1 MAKSSKKSLNSLGIN
16 LQELNNAFESF
27 EKDYAMSKA
36 DVVNLLCDAIQTVV
50 RKKHIEGLDDP
61 KVEVTMD
68 PVSGIIQIYN
78 IKDIV
83 EDVEDDELQISLE
96 DALKIDPEAKIGGE
110 IKFEVNFN
118 SLPVSEVKKIGN
130 IFMQRL
136 KEAQKNIVSE
146 MYKDKIG
153 EIINGSV
160 ESKNLNNSL
169 TVDIGKTKVTMNKHD
184 LISDEITKF
193 NVGDSIKVYLDKV
206 GSGEQ
211 GIHITRTAPGFIKR
225 LFEEEIRDVYDG
237 TVVIKDI
244 AREAGQRSKVSV
256 YSQDFNVDPVGAC
269 IGQGGTKIQRICKQI
284 NNEKIDII
292 QYHDLK
298 ELFIAES
305 LQPAKVIGVYYN
317 EQENK
322 YLAIVKNGDS
332 GIAIGSHAVNV
343 RLASKLT
350 NSKIDIKE
358 EKDCGADLDYKTVE
372 ELTKLE
378 EAMNSEKK
386 KKALLEQLKIDEER
400 RKKVLEEAETKE
412 REALDEFID
421 EEEDDTF
428 EEVNEIKDKDNV
440 QEANEV
446 TEKVKAEEVTP
457 AVEEKVEFNP
467 VIMQKVSLEELEK
480 QIEEEKKQKGN
491 QTTKSRRKQ
500 EEHEEAKPSKEEEKF
515 TPRKDIYTEEE
526 LAEMDEYEE
535 DDDDSFYDDVDYDDY
550 DQYYDDK

>member
-1 MAKSSKKSLNSLGIN
+1 
-16 LQELNNAFESF
+16 
-27 EKDYAMSKA
+27 MSKA
-36 DVVNLLCDAIQTVV
+36 DVVNLLCDAIQSVV

-78 IKDIV
+78 VKDIV

-136 KEAQKNIVSE
+136 KETQKNIVSE

-160 ESKNLNNSL
+160 ESKNLNNL

-358 EKDCGADLDYKTVE
+358 EKECGADLDYKTVE

-428 EEVNEIKDKDNV
+428 EEVNEIKAEDNV

-446 TEKVKAEEVTP
+446 TEEVKAEEVTP

-500 EEHEEAKPSKEEEKF
+500 EEHEQRWMNTKRMMTIPSTMMSTTMITISITMINNEKRSVEKVF
-515 TPRKDIYTEEE
+515 SY
-526 LAEMDEYEE
+526 
-535 DDDDSFYDDVDYDDY
+535 
-550 DQYYDDK
+550 

>member
-78 IKDIV
+78 VKDIV

-136 KEAQKNIVSE
+136 KETQKNIVSE

-160 ESKNLNNSL
+160 ESKNLNNL

-358 EKDCGADLDYKTVE
+358 EKECGADLDYKTVE

-428 EEVNEIKDKDNV
+428 EEVNEIKAEDNV

-446 TEKVKAEEVTP
+446 TEEAKAEEVTP

-491 QTTKSRRKQ
+491 QTNKSRRKQ
-500 EEHEEAKPSKEEEKF
+500 EEHEEVKPSKEEEKF

>member
-78 IKDIV
+78 VKDIV

-136 KEAQKNIVSE
+136 KETQKNIVSE

-160 ESKNLNNSL
+160 ESKNLNNL

-317 EQENK
+317 EPENK

-358 EKDCGADLDYKTVE
+358 EKECGADLDYKTVE

-428 EEVNEIKDKDNV
+428 EEVNEIKAEDNV

-446 TEKVKAEEVTP
+446 TEEVKAEEVTP

-500 EEHEEAKPSKEEEKF
+500 EEHEEVKPSKEEEKF

>member
-78 IKDIV
+78 VKDIV

-136 KEAQKNIVSE
+136 KETQKNIVSE

-160 ESKNLNNSL
+160 ESKNLNNL

-446 TEKVKAEEVTP
+446 TEEVKAEEVTP

>member
-78 IKDIV
+78 VKDIV

-136 KEAQKNIVSE
+136 KETQKNIVSE

-160 ESKNLNNSL
+160 ESKNLNNL

-317 EQENK
+317 EHENK

-358 EKDCGADLDYKTVE
+358 EKECGADLDYKTVE

-428 EEVNEIKDKDNV
+428 EEVNEIKAEDNV

-446 TEKVKAEEVTP
+446 TEEVKAEEVTP

-500 EEHEEAKPSKEEEKF
+500 EEHEEVKPSKEEEKF

>member
-1 MAKSSKKSLNSLGIN
+1 
-16 LQELNNAFESF
+16 
-27 EKDYAMSKA
+27 
-36 DVVNLLCDAIQTVV
+36 
-50 RKKHIEGLDDP
+50 
-61 KVEVTMD
+61 
-68 PVSGIIQIYN
+68 
-78 IKDIV
+78 
-83 EDVEDDELQISLE
+83 
-96 DALKIDPEAKIGGE
+96 
-110 IKFEVNFN
+110 
-118 SLPVSEVKKIGN
+118 
-130 IFMQRL
+130 MQRL

-358 EKDCGADLDYKTVE
+358 EKECGADLDYKTVE

-428 EEVNEIKDKDNV
+428 EEVNEIKAEDNV

-446 TEKVKAEEVTP
+446 TEEVKAEEVTP

-500 EEHEEAKPSKEEEKF
+500 EEHEEVKPSKEEEKF

>member
-78 IKDIV
+78 VKDIV

-136 KEAQKNIVSE
+136 KETQKNIVSE

-160 ESKNLNNSL
+160 ESKNLNNL

-317 EQENK
+317 EHENK

-358 EKDCGADLDYKTVE
+358 EKECGADLDYKTVE

-428 EEVNEIKDKDNV
+428 EEVNEIKAEDNV
-440 QEANEV
+440 QEANQV
-446 TEKVKAEEVTP
+446 TEEVKAEEVTP

-500 EEHEEAKPSKEEEKF
+500 EEHEEVKPSKEEEKF

>member
-78 IKDIV
+78 VKDIV

-136 KEAQKNIVSE
+136 KETQKNIVSE

-160 ESKNLNNSL
+160 ESKNLNNL

-305 LQPAKVIGVYYN
+305 LQPAKVVGVYYN
-317 EQENK
+317 EHENK

-358 EKDCGADLDYKTVE
+358 EKECGADLDYKTVE

-428 EEVNEIKDKDNV
+428 EEVNEIKAEDNV
-440 QEANEV
+440 KEANEV
-446 TEKVKAEEVTP
+446 TEEVKAEEVTP

-500 EEHEEAKPSKEEEKF
+500 EEHEEVKPSKEEEKF

>member
-78 IKDIV
+78 VKDIV

-136 KEAQKNIVSE
+136 KETQKNIVSE

-160 ESKNLNNSL
+160 ESKNLNNL

-358 EKDCGADLDYKTVE
+358 EKECGADLDYKTVE

-428 EEVNEIKDKDNV
+428 EEVNEIKSEDNV

-446 TEKVKAEEVTP
+446 TEEVKAEEVTP

-500 EEHEEAKPSKEEEKF
+500 EEHEEVKLSKEEEKF

>member
-78 IKDIV
+78 VKDIV

-317 EQENK
+317 EPENK

-358 EKDCGADLDYKTVE
+358 EKECGADLDYKTVE

-428 EEVNEIKDKDNV
+428 EEVNEIKAEDNV

-446 TEKVKAEEVTP
+446 TEEVKAEEVTP

-500 EEHEEAKPSKEEEKF
+500 EEHEEVKPSKEEEKF

-526 LAEMDEYEE
+526 LAEMDEYED

>member
-78 IKDIV
+78 VKDIV

-136 KEAQKNIVSE
+136 KETQKNIVSE

-160 ESKNLNNSL
+160 ESKNLNNL

-317 EQENK
+317 EHENK

-358 EKDCGADLDYKTVE
+358 EKECGADLDYKTVE

-421 EEEDDTF
+421 EEDDTF
-428 EEVNEIKDKDNV
+428 EEVNEIKAEENV

-446 TEKVKAEEVTP
+446 TEEVKAEEVTP

-500 EEHEEAKPSKEEEKF
+500 EEHEEVKPSKEEEKF

>member
-78 IKDIV
+78 VKDIV

-136 KEAQKNIVSE
+136 KETQKNIVSE

-160 ESKNLNNSL
+160 ESKNLNNL

-358 EKDCGADLDYKTVE
+358 EKECGADLDYKTVE

-428 EEVNEIKDKDNV
+428 EEVNEIKAEDNV

-446 TEKVKAEEVTP
+446 TEEVKAEEVTP

-500 EEHEEAKPSKEEEKF
+500 EEHEEVKLSKEEEKF

>member
-78 IKDIV
+78 VKDIV

-96 DALKIDPEAKIGGE
+96 DALKVDPEAKIGGK

-317 EQENK
+317 EHENK

-358 EKDCGADLDYKTVE
+358 EKECGADLDYKTVE

-428 EEVNEIKDKDNV
+428 EEVNEIKTEDNV

-446 TEKVKAEEVTP
+446 TDEVKAEEVTP

>member
-78 IKDIV
+78 VKDIV

-136 KEAQKNIVSE
+136 KETQKNIVSE

-160 ESKNLNNSL
+160 ESKNLNNL

-317 EQENK
+317 EPENK

-358 EKDCGADLDYKTVE
+358 EKECGADLDYKTVE

-421 EEEDDTF
+421 EEDDTF
-428 EEVNEIKDKDNV
+428 EEVNEIKAEDNV

-446 TEKVKAEEVTP
+446 TEEVKAEEVTP

-500 EEHEEAKPSKEEEKF
+500 EEHEEVKPSKEEEKF

>member
-83 EDVEDDELQISLE
+83 EDVEDDEIQISLE

-317 EQENK
+317 EPENK

-358 EKDCGADLDYKTVE
+358 EKECGADLDYKTVE

-428 EEVNEIKDKDNV
+428 DEVNEIKAEDNV

-446 TEKVKAEEVTP
+446 TEEVKAEEVTP

-500 EEHEEAKPSKEEEKF
+500 EEHEEVKPSKEEEKF

>member
-78 IKDIV
+78 VKDIV

-136 KEAQKNIVSE
+136 KETQKNIVSE

-160 ESKNLNNSL
+160 ESKNLNNL

-317 EQENK
+317 EHENK

-358 EKDCGADLDYKTVE
+358 EKECGADLDYKTVE

-421 EEEDDTF
+421 EEDDTF
-428 EEVNEIKDKDNV
+428 EEVNEIKAEDNV

-446 TEKVKAEEVTP
+446 TEEVKAEEVTP

-500 EEHEEAKPSKEEEKF
+500 EEHEEVKPSKEEEKF

>member
-78 IKDIV
+78 VKDIV

-136 KEAQKNIVSE
+136 KETQKNIVSE

-358 EKDCGADLDYKTVE
+358 EKECGADLDYKTVE

-428 EEVNEIKDKDNV
+428 EEVNEIKAEDNV

-446 TEKVKAEEVTP
+446 TEEVKAEEVTP

-500 EEHEEAKPSKEEEKF
+500 EEHEEVKLSKEEEKF

>member
-78 IKDIV
+78 VKDIV

-136 KEAQKNIVSE
+136 KETQKNIVSE

-160 ESKNLNNSL
+160 ESKNLNNL

-358 EKDCGADLDYKTVE
+358 EKECGADLDYKTVE

-428 EEVNEIKDKDNV
+428 EEVNEIKAEDNV

-446 TEKVKAEEVTP
+446 TEEVKAEEVTP

-500 EEHEEAKPSKEEEKF
+500 EEHEEVKPSKEEEKF

>member
-78 IKDIV
+78 VKDIV
-83 EDVEDDELQISLE
+83 EDVEDDELQIFLE

-136 KEAQKNIVSE
+136 KETQKNIVSE

-160 ESKNLNNSL
+160 ESKNLNNL

-317 EQENK
+317 EHENK

-358 EKDCGADLDYKTVE
+358 EKECGADLDYKTVE

-421 EEEDDTF
+421 EEDDTF
-428 EEVNEIKDKDNV
+428 EEVNEIKAEDNV

-446 TEKVKAEEVTP
+446 TEEVKAEEVTP

-500 EEHEEAKPSKEEEKF
+500 EEHEEVKPSKEEEKF

>member
-446 TEKVKAEEVTP
+446 TEEVKAEEVTP